1 MNTKSR
7 KRTPPEGDPHRYD
20 DMVGLPHHVSKNHP
34 QMPIYKRAAQF
45 APFAALSGHAAAV
58 KEAER
63 LTETER
69 ELDEYERA
77 ELDRRMQQILAVPE
91 LRRHVA
97 ITYFKKD
104 KRKEGGAYQSVTGE
118 ILKIDYNRKVIR
130 MREQADGAG
139 VTEIEFG
146 HVSDIRLPESGG

>member
-1 MNTKSR
+1 MKKGTN
-7 KRTPPEGDPHRYD
+7 KRTQPEGDPHRYD
-20 DMVGLPHHVSKNHP
+20 DMLYLPHHVSKNHR
-34 QMPIYKRAAQF
+34 QMPVYKRAAQF

-77 ELDRRMQQILAVPE
+77 ELDRRMQQILAVPK
-91 LRRHVA
+91 LRRHVT

-104 KRKEGGAYQSVTGE
+104 ERKEGGAYLDITGE

-130 MREQADGAG
+130 MRECTDDAE

>member
-1 MNTKSR
+1 MKKKSQ
-7 KRTPPEGDPHRYD
+7 KRTQPEGDPHRYD
-20 DMVGLPHHVSKNHP
+20 DMLYLPRHVSKNHP

-77 ELDRRMQQILAVPE
+77 MLDRRMQQILAAPE
-91 LRRHVA
+91 LRRHVT
-97 ITYFKKD
+97 ITYFRKD
-104 KRKEGGAYQSVTGE
+104 ERKEGGAYIDVTGE

-130 MREQADGAG
+130 MRESADGAG
-139 VTEIEFG
+139 VTEIEFC
-146 HVSDIRLPESGG
+146 HVSDIRLPEA

>member
-1 MNTKSR
+1 MKKKSP
-7 KRTPPEGDPHRYD
+7 KRTPPKGDPHRYD
-20 DMVGLPHHVSKNHP
+20 DMLYLSRHVSKNHP

-77 ELDRRMQQILAVPE
+77 MLDRRMQQILAAPE
-91 LRRHVA
+91 LRRHVT
-97 ITYFKKD
+97 ITYFRKD
-104 KRKEGGAYQSVTGE
+104 ERKEGGAYIDVTGE
-118 ILKIDYNRKVIR
+118 ILKIDYNRKVIH
-130 MREQADGAG
+130 MRESVDGAG
-139 VTEIEFG
+139 VTEIEFC
-146 HVSDIRLPESGG
+146 HVSDIRLPEA

>member
-1 MNTKSR
+1 MKKKSP
-7 KRTPPEGDPHRYD
+7 KRTQPKGDPHRYD
-20 DMVGLPHHVSKNHP
+20 DMLYLPRHVSKNHP

-77 ELDRRMQQILAVPE
+77 MLDRRMQQILAAPE
-91 LRRHVA
+91 LRRHVT
-97 ITYFKKD
+97 ITYFRKD
-104 KRKEGGAYQSVTGE
+104 ERKEGGAYIDVTGE

-130 MREQADGAG
+130 MRESADSAG
-139 VTEIEFG
+139 VTEIEFC
-146 HVSDIRLPESGG
+146 HVSDIRLPEA